1 MIKVRIADDS
11 NVASDF
17 NPVRWYQNTLYQ
29 YITKF

>member
-17 NPVRWYQNTLYQ
+17 NPGRWYQNALYQ
-29 YITKF
+29 YITKL